1 MKLVNIHLPRFVI
14 WFAIAFGAQNA
25 VEAQT
30 MTLQQC
36 VETALLNNKNL
47 QVGRNNQNL
56 SQLKQREAK
65 ANLLPKATASA
76 DYKFF
81 TNLPYQLMPLS
92 TFNPTAPEGQFKE
105 AQFGVPHNLGI
116 NVQLAMP
123 LYNPQIKGGINA
135 TEIASELNNLQVEKS
150 EEQVIFEVTNL
161 YYNAQILQHQLLFVD
176 TNLVNASRLL
186 ANMKLLREQGLAKG
200 TDIGK
205 IELQQAQLQTQG
217 SQLFSKSAQVLNG
230 LKFFMGKDLGV
241 PLEVQT
247 AIVQGEKN
255 EHPVLSS
262 VDARIVQTQNRLLAN
277 ELNTVKKSR
286 LPSVSV
292 VANYGLTGFGY
303 FKQPEPFFKVFP
315 IGFIGAQAT
324 YPLWNR
330 TTRYQIAQKE
340 AELQSN
346 RLQSAN
352 VQAQSDLMLANAIL
366 QKNAA
371 AANLPASSQ
380 QIEWAKSVYQQT
392 LLQQQQGTAT
402 LTDILLADNA
412 LREAQ
417 QNYLNLLI
425 DYLKADLELKKASGS
440 IKN

>member
-1 MKLVNIHLPRFVI
+1 MI
-14 WFAIAFGAQNA
+14 WFAVAFGAQNA
-25 VEAQT
+25 VQAQT
-30 MTLQQC
+30 ITLQQC

-65 ANLLPKATASA
+65 ATLLPKATASA

-81 TNLPYQLMPLS
+81 TNLPYQLLPLS
-92 TFNPTAPEGQFKE
+92 VFNGPEGQYKE

-123 LYNPQIKGGINA
+123 LYNPQIRGGINA
-135 TEIASELNNLQVEKS
+135 TEIASELSNLQVEKS
-150 EEQVIFEVTNL
+150 EEQLIFEVTNF
-161 YYNAQILQHQLLFVD
+161 YYNAQILQYQLLFVD
-176 TNLVNASRLL
+176 SNLVNTSRLL
-186 ANMKLLREQGLAKG
+186 ANMKLLQEQGLAKG

-205 IELQQAQLQTQG
+205 IELQQAQLQTQR
-217 SQLFSKSAQVLNG
+217 SQLDSKSAQVLNS
-230 LKFFMGKDLGV
+230 LKFFMGKDLDA
-241 PLEVQT
+241 PLAVQT
-247 AIVQGEKN
+247 AILQVEKN
-255 EHPVLSS
+255 EYTVLQSL
-262 VDARIVQTQNRLLAN
+262 DAHIVQTQNRLLTN
-277 ELNTVKKSR
+277 ELNTIKKSR

-324 YPLWNR
+324 YPLWNK
-330 TTRYQIAQKE
+330 TTRFQIAQKE

-352 VQAQSDLMLANAIL
+352 VQAQNDLMLANANL

-380 QIEWAKSVYQQT
+380 QIKWAKSVYQQT
-392 LLQQQQGTAT
+392 LLQQQQGTAS

-417 QNYLNLLI
+417 QNYLNLLV
-425 DYLKADLELKKASGS
+425 DYLKADLELKQASGS

>member
-1 MKLVNIHLPRFVI
+1 MKLINICKQVLILLLFI
-14 WFAIAFGAQNA
+14 IGFNSTQ
-25 VEAQT
+25 AQT

-56 SQLKQREAK
+56 SQLKQQEAR
-65 ANLLPKATASA
+65 AMLLPKATASA

-81 TNLPYQLMPLS
+81 TNLPYQLLPLS
-92 TFNPTAPEGQFKE
+92 VFNGPEGQYKE

-123 LYNPQIKGGINA
+123 LYNPQIRGGINA
-135 TEIASELNNLQVEKS
+135 TEIASELSNLQVEKS

-161 YYNAQILQHQLLFVD
+161 YYNAQILQHQTLFVD
-176 TNLVNASRLL
+176 SNLVNVNRLL
-186 ANMKLLREQGLAKG
+186 ATVKLLREQGLAKG

-205 IELQQAQLQTQG
+205 IELQQAQLQTQR
-217 SQLFSKSAQVLNG
+217 SQLSSKSVQVLNS
-230 LKFFMGKDLGV
+230 LKFFMGKDLEV
-241 PLEVQT
+241 PLAVQT
-247 AIVQGEKN
+247 AILQGEKN
-255 EHPVLSS
+255 EYPVSSS
-262 VDARIVQTQNRLLAN
+262 VDARIVQTQNRLLIN

-286 LPSVSV
+286 LPSLSL

-324 YPLWNR
+324 YPLWNK
-330 TTRYQIAQKE
+330 TTRYQITQKE

-352 VQAQSDLMLANAIL
+352 VQAQNDLMLANAIL

-371 AANLPASSQ
+371 AANIPASSQ

-392 LLQQQQGTAT
+392 LLHQQQGTAT

-417 QNYLNLLI
+417 QNYLNLLV

>member
-1 MKLVNIHLPRFVI
+1 MKLVNIHLPKFMI
-14 WFAIAFGAQNA
+14 WFAVAFVAQNA
-25 VEAQT
+25 VQAQT
-30 MTLQQC
+30 MTLSLC

-47 QVGRNNQNL
+47 QVGRNNQDL
-56 SQLKQREAK
+56 SQLKQQEAR
-65 ANLLPKATASA
+65 AMLLPKATASA

-81 TNLPYQLMPLS
+81 TNLPYQLLPLS
-92 TFNPTAPEGQFKE
+92 VFNGPEGQYKE

-123 LYNPQIKGGINA
+123 LYNPQIRGGINA
-135 TEIASELNNLQVEKS
+135 TEIASELSNLQVEKS

-176 TNLVNASRLL
+176 SNLVNTSRLL
-186 ANMKLLREQGLAKG
+186 ANMKLLRAQGLAKG
-200 TDIGK
+200 TDVVK
-205 IELQQAQLQTQG
+205 IELQQAQLQTQR
-217 SQLFSKSAQVLNG
+217 SQLDSKSAQVLNS
-230 LKFFMGKDLGV
+230 LKFFMGKDLEV
-241 PLEVQT
+241 PLAVQT
-247 AIVQGEKN
+247 AILQGEKN
-255 EHPVLSS
+255 EYPVSQS
-262 VDARIVQTQNRLLAN
+262 VDARIVQTQSRLLAN

-286 LPSVSV
+286 LPSVSL

-324 YPLWNR
+324 YPLWNK
-330 TTRYQIAQKE
+330 TTRYQITQKE

-352 VQAQSDLMLANAIL
+352 VQAQNELMLANAIL

-417 QNYLNLLI
+417 QNYLNLLV

>member
-14 WFAIAFGAQNA
+14 WFAVAFGAQNA

-65 ANLLPKATASA
+65 ANFLPKATASA

-135 TEIASELNNLQVEKS
+135 TEIASELSNLQVEKS

-161 YYNAQILQHQLLFVD
+161 YYNAQILQYQLLFVD
-176 TNLVNASRLL
+176 TNLVNTSRLL
-186 ANMKLLREQGLAKG
+186 ANMKLLRAQGLAKG
-200 TDIGK
+200 TDVVK

-217 SQLFSKSAQVLNG
+217 SQLSSKSAQVLNG
-230 LKFFMGKDLGV
+230 LKFFMGKDLEMT
-241 PLEVQT
+241 LDIQT
-247 AIVQGEKN
+247 AILEGEKN
-255 EHPVLSS
+255 EYPVSPS
-262 VDARIVQTQNRLLAN
+262 VDARIVQTQSRLLAN

-324 YPLWNR
+324 YPLWNK

-340 AELQSN
+340 AELESN

-352 VQAQSDLMLANAIL
+352 VLAQNDLMLANAIL

-371 AANLPASSQ
+371 AANLPAAAQ

-392 LLQQQQGTAT
+392 LLQQQQGTAS

-417 QNYLNLLI
+417 QNYLNLLV